1 MKADLIFDFLKKL
14 ATNNNRE
21 WFKAHRAEYDAVV
34 NEIETLAGILIARI
48 SFFEPGVMR
57 LEPKDCMYRI
67 YRDIRFSKD
76 KSPYK
81 NHIGIFVNPKGKKS
95 LHCGYYL
102 HMEPDNCMIAGGGWC
117 PTPDMLR
124 ALRQSVFDNID
135 EFKDIVTDP
144 TFHSYFP
151 TIGMERLKTV
161 PKGFPKDFE
170 DMEYLQPKDYIVWRN
185 VPDSFFREPDFID
198 QTIHTFETM
207 KPFNDFL
214 NYTID
219 EFEER

>member
-14 ATNNNRE
+14 AANNNRE
-21 WFKAHRAEYDAVV
+21 WFKAHRETYDAVV
-34 NEIETLAGILIARI
+34 SEVEALASILIARI

-57 LEPKDCMYRI
+57 LEPKHCMYRI

-102 HMEPDNCMIAGGGWC
+102 HFEPGNCMIAGGGWC
-117 PTPDMLR
+117 PTTEMLR
-124 ALRQSVFDNID
+124 ALRQSIVDNID

-144 TFHSYFP
+144 TFRDNFP
-151 TIGMERLKTV
+151 TIGMERLKTA
-161 PKGFPKDFE
+161 PKGFPKDFPY
-170 DMEYLQPKDYIVWRN
+170 MEYLQPKDYIIWRS
-185 VPDSFFREPDFID
+185 VPDSFFSEPDFID
-198 QTIHTFETM
+198 QTVKAFEAM
-207 KPFNDFL
+207 KPYHDFL

-219 EFEER
+219 EFV

>member
-14 ATNNNRE
+14 AANNNRE
-21 WFKAHRAEYDAVV
+21 WFKAHRETYDAVV
-34 NEIETLAGILIARI
+34 SEVEALASILIARI
-48 SFFEPGVMR
+48 SFFEPAVMR

-67 YRDIRFSKD
+67 YRDIRYSKD

-102 HMEPDNCMIAGGGWC
+102 HFEPGNCMIAGGGWC
-117 PTPDMLR
+117 PTTEMLR
-124 ALRQSVFDNID
+124 ALRQSIVDNID

-144 TFHSYFP
+144 TFRDNFP
-151 TIGMERLKTV
+151 TIGMERLKTA
-161 PKGFPKDFE
+161 PKGFPKDFPY
-170 DMEYLQPKDYIVWRN
+170 MEYLQPKDYIIWRS
-185 VPDSFFREPDFID
+185 VPDSFFSEPDFID
-198 QTIHTFETM
+198 QTVKAFEAM
-207 KPFNDFL
+207 KPYHDFL

-219 EFEER
+219 EFI

>member
-14 ATNNNRE
+14 AANNNRE
-21 WFKAHRAEYDAVV
+21 WFKAHRETYDAVV
-34 NEIETLAGILIARI
+34 SEVEALASILIARI

-102 HMEPDNCMIAGGGWC
+102 HFEPGNCMIAGGGWC
-117 PTPDMLR
+117 PTTEMLR
-124 ALRQSVFDNID
+124 ALRQSIVDNID

-144 TFHSYFP
+144 TFRDNFP
-151 TIGMERLKTV
+151 TIGMERLKTA
-161 PKGFPKDFE
+161 PKGFPKDFPY
-170 DMEYLQPKDYIVWRN
+170 MEYLQPKDYIIWRS
-185 VPDSFFREPDFID
+185 VPDSFFSEPDFID
-198 QTIHTFETM
+198 QTEKAFEAM
-207 KPFNDFL
+207 KPYHDFL

-219 EFEER
+219 EFV